1 MHPTIPYPL
10 DGITASTLAGLRGA
24 SALGITMIAVTD
36 GAVEVWPDRIHHDTL
51 EAVGVLTLAA
61 LDEEYARLRFPAE
74 PYSLG
79 WLVDKAM
86 CFDHREQTVVAAIVG
101 SVPPAGF
108 RDGMRPHFSASA
120 DRNIEQY
127 GLSRLWRRSGRS
139 GTHRDLRP
147 IDLEA
152 YACALRHADSV
163 RRITALVLL
172 GLYNAN
178 MLRAVVKRTLR
189 IGAVDALG
197 ILRRTAPDAWS
208 DALMLLSHYP
218 GW

>member
-86 CFDHREQTVVAAIVG
+86 CFDHREQTAIVG

-108 RDGMRPHFSASA
+108 RGGTRPHFSASA
-120 DRNIEQY
+120 DRIIEQQ
-127 GLSRLWRRSGRS
+127 GLSGLWRRSGRS
-139 GTHRDLRP
+139 GTHCDLRP

-152 YACALRHADSV
+152 YARALRHADSV

-178 MLRAVVKRTLR
+178 MLRAVAKRTLR